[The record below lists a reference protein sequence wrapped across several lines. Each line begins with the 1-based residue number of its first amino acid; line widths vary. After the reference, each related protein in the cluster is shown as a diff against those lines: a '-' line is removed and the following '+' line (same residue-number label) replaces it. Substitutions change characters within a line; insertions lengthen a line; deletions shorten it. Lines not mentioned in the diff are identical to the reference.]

1 MSIVW
6 VIALGACTAVFFAVY
21 LVFSFTNYRKRFS
34 EKYDLKNHFPYEF
47 NFSSH
52 FSDNILGNTALIF
65 QTAISI
71 SFYAIALAYSNKDGV
86 IYAVIASGILY
97 ALLNCAVNFV
107 PLKTI
112 RFHLSVSIILFVCS
126 FFLPASIGL
135 AFFRHYQL
143 EADTLSLVMS
153 IVSVV
158 VALFNFVL
166 VMNPKLSLS
175 IKMNIGI
182 DEKGQEYY
190 VRPKYIMMAFTEW
203 LMILSF
209 LVDNV
214 LFILLINLI
223 K

>member
-1 MSIVW
+1 M
-6 VIALGACTAVFFAVY
+6 
-21 LVFSFTNYRKRFS
+21 
-34 EKYDLKNHFPYEF
+34 
-47 NFSSH
+47 
-52 FSDNILGNTALIF
+52 
-65 QTAISI
+65 
-71 SFYAIALAYSNKDGV
+71 
-86 IYAVIASGILY
+86 
-97 ALLNCAVNFV
+97 
-107 PLKTI
+107 
-112 RFHLSVSIILFVCS
+112 
-126 FFLPASIGL
+126 
-135 AFFRHYQL
+135 
-143 EADTLSLVMS
+143 SLVMS

>member
-6 VIALGACTAVFFAVY
+6 VIALGALSAVFFAVY
-21 LVFSFTNYRKRFS
+21 LLFSLRNYQKRFA
-34 EKYDLKNHFPYEF
+34 EKYDLRNHFPYEF

-52 FSDNILGNTALIF
+52 FSDNILGNSALIF

-71 SFYAIALAYSNKDGV
+71 SFYAIALAYSNKDGIV
-86 IYAVIASGILY
+86 YAIIASGILY
-97 ALLNCAVNFV
+97 SILNCAVNFV

-126 FFLPASIGL
+126 FFLPASIAL

-143 EADTLSLVMS
+143 AADVLSLVMF
-153 IVSVV
+153 IVSLV

-182 DEKGQEYY
+182 DEKGNEYY

-203 LMILSF
+203 LMIISF
-209 LVDNV
+209 FADSV
-214 LFILLINLI
+214 LFIILINLI